1 MAKESKVSN
10 KIIEISFLVLFL
22 LGGNN
27 NSFGGG
33 NAEEINE
40 KEYTIGRVKPE
51 EINEKDYIYENKSI
65 KITVVSIDAPK
76 LIYENEY
83 VILYFKVSDIREK
96 LNKYKG
102 GNKYYKTVVETL
114 ELLGEA
120 DCRFTDFGKS
130 RSLLKYFLSEL
141 LEDGKVMM
149 QEKKTS
155 SFIKDF
161 TLAYYSWSKG
171 PLFGENGRLFLL
183 SDGTIFFQIVDGIS

>member
-1 MAKESKVSN
+1 MVKDRRVSV
-10 KIIEISFLVLFL
+10 KFIGVIFLFL
-22 LGGNN
+22 LLMSNN

-33 NAEEINE
+33 NDEEIKE
-40 KEYTIGRVKPE
+40 KEYTIGRVKPGK
-51 EINEKDYIYENKSI
+51 INEKDYIYEKKIIKS
-65 KITVVSIDAPK
+65 TVVSIDVPK

-83 VILYFKVSDIREK
+83 VILYFRVSDIRETLK
-96 LNKYKG
+96 DYKG
-102 GNKYYKTVVETL
+102 SNIDYKTVVDTL
-114 ELLGEA
+114 ELLKNS

-130 RSLLKYFLSEL
+130 RSLLKHFLSIL
-141 LEDGKVMM
+141 LEDGKVML

-161 TLAYYSWSKG
+161 TLAYYNWSKG